1 MYGRLVIE
9 NLPMDQSDIRYILD
23 MLDDAIASKDWDAVI
38 EARDEMK
45 NEFLDVKRAED
56 DDNDDNT

>member
-1 MYGRLVIE
+1 
-9 NLPMDQSDIRYILD
+9 